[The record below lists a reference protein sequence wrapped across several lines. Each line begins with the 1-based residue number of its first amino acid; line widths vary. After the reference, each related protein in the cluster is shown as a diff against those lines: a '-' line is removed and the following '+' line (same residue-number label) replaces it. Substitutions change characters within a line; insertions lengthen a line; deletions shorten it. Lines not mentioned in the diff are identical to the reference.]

1 MAGDAFVI
9 GGGLAGHQ
17 RTVLVVA
24 SVDHHSSAAR
34 AIGGAGYIFR
44 GGRVLLAKFFHGLDI
59 ELGGWEQAE
68 GFGKLGR
75 HLGDVA
81 PVGLENLL
89 AGSGDQFGIGSQRG
103 AEALEIREA
112 KFLGDDE
119 LLGFNA
125 LDFTQAELMDGFGIH
140 AGRSLLSNIETVEGI
155 AVRKRQDPSLGTAF
169 GGVVLGEEAGE
180 LTVGGPDFLVDG
192 SDDSGPKAL
201 AIRLRDCLRETR
213 ERLSER
219 VGIPSLAG
227 DVVALLDSFLE

>member
-1 MAGDAFVI
+1 MAGDALVI
-9 GGGLAGHQ
+9 GSGLAGDQ

-34 AIGGAGYIFR
+34 AVGGAGYVFR
-44 GGRVLLAKFFHGLDI
+44 GGRVLLAEFFDGLDI

-68 GFGKLGR
+68 KFGKLGR

-89 AGSGDQFGIGSQRG
+89 AGNGDQFGIGGQRG

-125 LDFTQAELMDGFGIH
+125 LDFAQAEF
-140 AGRSLLSNIETVEGI
+140 RSESARG
-155 AVRKRQDPSLGTAF
+155 KW
-169 GGVVLGEEAGE
+169 
-180 LTVGGPDFLVDG
+180 G
-192 SDDSGPKAL
+192 SVWDWWP
-201 AIRLRDCLRETR
+201 
-213 ERLSER
+213 ERRGS
-219 VGIPSLAG
+219 S
-227 DVVALLDSFLE
+227 

>member
-1 MAGDAFVI
+1 MAGDALVI
-9 GGGLAGHQ
+9 GSGLAGDQ
-17 RTVLVVA
+17 RTVPVVA

-34 AIGGAGYIFR
+34 AIGGPGYVFR
-44 GGRVLLAKFFHGLDI
+44 GGRVLLAEFFDGLDI

-68 GFGKLGR
+68 EFGKLGR

-81 PVGLENLL
+81 PVGLKNLL
-89 AGSGDQFGIGSQRG
+89 AGSGDQFGINGQRG
-103 AEALEIREA
+103 AEALEVREA

-119 LLGFNA
+119 LFHFNA

-155 AVRKRQDPSLGTAF
+155 AVWKRPDPFLGTAF
-169 GGVVLGEEAGE
+169 GGIVLGEEAGE
-180 LTVGGPDFLVDG
+180 LTVGGPDFLIDS
-192 SDDSGPKAL
+192 SDDGGPKAL
-201 AIRLRDCLRETR
+201 AIGFRDCLWEMR

-227 DVVALLDSFLE
+227 NVVALLDSFLE